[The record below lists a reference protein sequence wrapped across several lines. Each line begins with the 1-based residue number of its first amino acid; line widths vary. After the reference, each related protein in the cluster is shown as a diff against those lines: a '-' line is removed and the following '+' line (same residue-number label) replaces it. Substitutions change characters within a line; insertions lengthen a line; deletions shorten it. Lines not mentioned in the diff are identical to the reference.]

1 MNNSYL
7 IPANSKKGTL
17 ILNIFR
23 PVDALIFGTGIL
35 VSLVM
40 LVFLNTSNLF
50 LVILSCLPG
59 AITGVLVFPI
69 PNYHNV
75 LVVLQ
80 SILEF
85 YTERQ
90 KFEWK
95 GWCFYE
101 RIANEGKNAKK

>member
-1 MNNSYL
+1 MNNGYL

-23 PVDALIFGTGIL
+23 RGDALMFGTGIL
-35 VSLVM
+35 VSLLLLM
-40 LVFLNTSNLF
+40 FFNTSNVF
-50 LVILSCLPG
+50 IVILSCMPA
-59 AITGVLVFPI
+59 AITGLLVLPI

-80 SILEF
+80 CIFEF

-101 RIANEGKNAKK
+101 RIANEGKNTKK

>member
-1 MNNSYL
+1 M
-7 IPANSKKGTL
+7 PA
-17 ILNIFR
+17 
-23 PVDALIFGTGIL
+23 
-35 VSLVM
+35 
-40 LVFLNTSNLF
+40 
-50 LVILSCLPG
+50 
-59 AITGVLVFPI
+59 AITGLLVLPI

-80 SILEF
+80 CIFEF

-101 RIANEGKNAKK
+101 RIANEGKNTKK

>member
-1 MNNSYL
+1 MNNGYL

-23 PVDALIFGTGIL
+23 PFDAIMFGAGIL
-35 VSLVM
+35 VSLVLLM
-40 LVFLNTSNLF
+40 VFNTGNVF
-50 LVILSCLPG
+50 IVILSCMPA
-59 AITGVLVFPI
+59 AITGLLVLPV

-80 SILEF
+80 CMFEF

-101 RIANEGKNAKK
+101 RIANEGKNSKK

>member
-23 PVDALIFGTGIL
+23 QVDILIFGTGIL
-35 VSLVM
+35 VSLLM
-40 LVFLNTSNLF
+40 LIFLNTSNLL

-80 SILEF
+80 CIFEF

-101 RIANEGKNAKK
+101 RIANEGKNTKK